1 MSQLGRCEGE
11 VAGETWQRKGQ
22 IIRMAIQKDYKPNS
36 VFFLVVKEGNE
47 TLSVKGA
54 FFYAFLK
61 K

>member
-1 MSQLGRCEGE
+1 MSQLGHCEEE

-36 VFFLVVKEGNE
+36 FFVLVVKEDNE

-54 FFYAFLK
+54 FSLRIS
-61 K
+61 